1 MMPPCLR
8 VASRAASRAPLHTAV
23 ALAALVA
30 VGTIATPAAADDAAC
45 INAVEQ
51 ALHLRKSGKLHDAL
65 RSLAAC
71 SDPACPAEVRAEC
84 TQRIDAAGAAMPTLV
99 FAAKDGAGN
108 DLFAVTVAMDGAPL
122 TASLDGRPL
131 SIDPGEHA
139 FRFETAGQP
148 PVDKTLVVREGE
160 KNRVE
165 TVTLGPAAPPPAPMA
180 SIASPP
186 AAPAPST
193 WNGRKTLAVV
203 TGGVGVVGVGLGIA
217 WAAFASSAQS
227 QERSNCSASSCT
239 NRGQAVEDYNTAQK
253 NATGATVGIIAGAAL
268 VGAGVVLWITAP
280 ASAPASSAI
289 GWRIA
294 PSIVPSGAGLTLGGA
309 L

>member
-1 MMPPCLR
+1 
-8 VASRAASRAPLHTAV
+8 VASRAASRAAL
-23 ALAALVA
+23 ALAALGA
-30 VGTIATPAAADDAAC
+30 VGAIAAPAVADDAAC

-51 ALHLRKSGKLHDAL
+51 ALNLRKSGKLHDAL
-65 RSLAAC
+65 KTLATC
-71 SDPACPAEVRAEC
+71 SDPACPAEVRTEC
-84 TQRIDAAGAAMPTLV
+84 TQRIDAIGAAMPTLV

-122 TASLDGRPL
+122 ATSLDGRPL

-148 PVDKTLVVREGE
+148 PVDRTLVVREGE

-165 TVTLGPAAPPPAPMA
+165 SVILGPAAPPPAPIV
-180 SIASPP
+180 STLPP
-186 AAPAPST
+186 APAPST
-193 WNGRKTLAVV
+193 WNNRKTLAVV

-227 QERSNCSASSCT
+227 QEQSNCSASSCT

-253 NATGATVGIIAGAAL
+253 NATGATIGIVAGAAR

-280 ASAPASSAI
+280 PSAPASSAI
-289 GWRIA
+289 GWHIA
-294 PSIVPSGAGLTLGGA
+294 PSLVPSGGGLTLGGA

>member
-1 MMPPCLR
+1 
-8 VASRAASRAPLHTAV
+8 
-23 ALAALVA
+23 
-30 VGTIATPAAADDAAC
+30 
-45 INAVEQ
+45 
-51 ALHLRKSGKLHDAL
+51 
-65 RSLAAC
+65 
-71 SDPACPAEVRAEC
+71 
-84 TQRIDAAGAAMPTLV
+84 MPTLV

-122 TASLDGRPL
+122 TTSLDGRPL

-148 PVDKTLVVREGE
+148 PVDKTLVLREGE

-165 TVTLGPAAPPPAPMA
+165 SVTLGPAAPPLSP
-180 SIASPP
+180 IASFISTP
-186 AAPAPST
+186 AAPST
-193 WNGRKTLAVV
+193 WNDRKTIAVV

-227 QERSNCSASSCT
+227 QEHSNCSPSSCT
-239 NRGQAVEDYNTAQK
+239 NRGQAVADYDTAQK
-253 NATGATVGIIAGAAL
+253 NATGATIGIIAGAAL
-268 VGAGVVLWITAP
+268 VAAGVVLWITAP
-280 ASAPASSAI
+280 PSAPASSAI
-289 GWRIA
+289 AWRIA

>member
-1 MMPPCLR
+1 MTSARSRL
-8 VASRAASRAPLHTAV
+8 ASRAAL
-23 ALAALVA
+23 ALAALGALAAVA
-30 VGTIATPAAADDAAC
+30 APAAADDAAC

-51 ALHLRKSGKLHDAL
+51 ALTLRKSGKLHDAL
-65 RSLAAC
+65 KTLATC
-71 SDPACPAEVRAEC
+71 SDPACPDEVRTEC
-84 TQRIDAAGAAMPTLV
+84 TQRIDAVGAAMPTLV
-99 FAAKDGAGN
+99 LAAKDGAGN

-122 TASLDGRPL
+122 ATSLDGRPL
-131 SIDPGEHA
+131 SINPGEHV

-165 TVTLGPAAPPPAPMA
+165 TVILGPAAPPPPAPVA
-180 SIASPP
+180 ATAPP
-186 AAPAPST
+186 AAGT

-227 QERSNCSASSCT
+227 QEQSNCNASSCP

-253 NATGATVGIIAGAAL
+253 NATGATIGVVAGAAL

-280 ASAPASSAI
+280 PNTPASSAI
-289 GWRIA
+289 GWRVA
-294 PSIVPSGAGLTLGGA
+294 PSIVPSGGGLTLGGV